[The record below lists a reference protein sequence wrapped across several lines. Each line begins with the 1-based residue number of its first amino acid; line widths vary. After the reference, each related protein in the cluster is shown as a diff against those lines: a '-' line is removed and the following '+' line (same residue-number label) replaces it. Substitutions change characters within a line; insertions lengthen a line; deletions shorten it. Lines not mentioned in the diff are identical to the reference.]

1 MWHAQVFI
9 ECLCYKLCFILHSC
23 RRIITEARVTYLA
36 EACKDVACSVYR
48 LPPYHLKT
56 GLNLCIHN
64 NLFWQCL
71 QLASITPSNSFP
83 DLKDMVK
90 RPQVFMKGRNEI
102 WRNGVVILCCSQ
114 KQMLNLLVL
123 LFLGRPLA
131 MLPDLSRM
139 TAWIRVSGSSRKEA
153 SMEAGELSQDS
164 PAFDVTASGEEVLH
178 FWGSAGTC
186 VKPS

>member
-1 MWHAQVFI
+1 
-9 ECLCYKLCFILHSC
+9 
-23 RRIITEARVTYLA
+23 
-36 EACKDVACSVYR
+36 
-48 LPPYHLKT
+48 
-56 GLNLCIHN
+56 
-64 NLFWQCL
+64 
-71 QLASITPSNSFP
+71 
-83 DLKDMVK
+83 MVK

-153 SMEAGELSQDS
+153 SMEAGELS
-164 PAFDVTASGEEVLH
+164 
-178 FWGSAGTC
+178 
-186 VKPS
+186 